1 MTNSKLITKSSKP
14 SKGAFDMI
22 LEIRKA
28 ISNKFILIQFESEY
42 ILLALARCVKG
53 KLNFNSVVKID
64 LSPEEIERYV
74 PSVPEDTGTTL
85 SKVIKEKGF
94 LTRDA
99 RKVERIKPGQPG
111 ARKNFQFSK
120 R

>member
-1 MTNSKLITKSSKP
+1 MTNSKLITKSSKS

-53 KLNFNSVVKID
+53 QLNFSSVVKIS
-64 LSPEEIERYV
+64 LSSDEIERYV
-74 PSVPEDTGTTL
+74 QSVTHEAVLVPPGML
-85 SKVIKEKGF
+85 LKETNTSY
-94 LTRDA
+94 L
-99 RKVERIKPGQPG
+99 
-111 ARKNFQFSK
+111 
-120 R
+120 